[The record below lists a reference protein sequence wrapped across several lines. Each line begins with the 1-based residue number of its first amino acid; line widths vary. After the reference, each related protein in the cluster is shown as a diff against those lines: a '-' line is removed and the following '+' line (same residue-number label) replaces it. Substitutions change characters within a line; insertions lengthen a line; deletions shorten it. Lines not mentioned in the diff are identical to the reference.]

1 MKPFGKHC
9 RQIFQPV
16 IQKLNGQI
24 KISISLMPQVCVV
37 VVVVAVVITVAVV
50 VDFVI
55 VGAVVNEDHHH
66 LLRYVQFVHAHFGF
80 SKVMFPQGF
89 VVL

>member
-1 MKPFGKHC
+1 METFGKHC
-9 RQIFQPV
+9 RQIFKPV

-24 KISISLMPQVCVV
+24 KISISLMPQVCI
-37 VVVVAVVITVAVV
+37 VVVAVVITVAVV

-55 VGAVVNEDHHH
+55 VGAVVNEDHH